1 MLLISFFA
9 LLVDRETWSIES
21 RPLLYNFVARP
32 DVNGRGELSVR
43 QVHLGRFLRQL
54 QRLAEEFGVAIV
66 MTNEVVAANLD
77 AKVDAKD
84 TKKKSALSGLVV
96 L

>member
-1 MLLISFFA
+1 M
-9 LLVDRETWSIES
+9 
-21 RPLLYNFVARP
+21 
-32 DVNGRGELSVR
+32 
-43 QVHLGRFLRQL
+43 
-54 QRLAEEFGVAIV
+54 